1 MPKEIT
7 TITAG
12 VTKEGRIV
20 VTVEKPDGDGICL
33 DRDEAIA
40 VGLSLIQT
48 AAKLFDTVD
57 EFASM
62 LDYAQRNLETL
73 HGIAKLQ

>member
-20 VTVEKPDGDGICL
+20 VTVEKPDGDGICF

-48 AAKLFDTVD
+48 AGKLFDTVD
-57 EFASM
+57 EFAST
-62 LDYAQRNLETL
+62 LDCAQRNLETL

>member
-12 VTKEGRIV
+12 FTKEGRMM
-20 VTVEKPDGDGICL
+20 VTVEKPDGDGICF

-48 AAKLFDTVD
+48 AGKLFDTLD

-62 LDYAQRNLETL
+62 LDYAQRSLETL
-73 HGIAKLQ
+73 HGAAKLQ